1 LKPLD
6 RKWQT
11 AATTLAYAGLTV
23 IMTWPLAGGLSH
35 DIPGDFG
42 DPLLNCWILAWDAT
56 HFGRGWWNANI
67 FYPHPLALAY
77 SEHLAA
83 QAGQILPIYL
93 TTGNAILCYNLLFL
107 STFVLS
113 GLGSFLLVRELTDD
127 FQASLVAGVA
137 YAFAPYRFASVPHLQ
152 VLSASWMPF
161 VLYGF
166 RRYFA
171 TVSTS
176 RVPLALAGAAAAWI
190 VQNLSCGY
198 YLVFFAPVVALYLV
212 WEITTRGLW
221 SNVRAIVSVTS
232 ACAVVGVAT
241 APFLLPYVELRH
253 LGFTPRSITETQRFS
268 ADVYGYL
275 TADPSLRVWGS
286 ILRLS
291 PKAEG
296 ALFPGVTVVVLAII
310 GVIRGWGVGIR
321 GIAPRRHMVT
331 LAGIVASAVVLTLLL
346 GWTIRLP
353 GLKITSLPR
362 ALMVAGATAVAA
374 LAASRNARERVMAWI
389 QSPAGV
395 FSFVTLFA
403 IVMSFGPEIR
413 AMDRVVLD
421 HNVYEWFYRVV
432 PGFDGLRVP
441 ARYGMIVALGLAV
454 LAGLGL
460 SAARGRMPRAR
471 WPSAA
476 AALFIAVESFAAPIP
491 INQNSADYKRP
502 GLAALPALQREVP
515 AVYGYIASLPP
526 ADVIVELPL
535 GEPAFDVRYMYSST
549 RHWRRLVNGYTGGQ
563 PAEYEFLDLTLQEI
577 QRPTAPP
584 VRFQPPGSSTAEP
597 VSRKELAWGVL
608 RSTRATHA
616 VVHEAYYAG
625 DLGRKVSEWLRAHGA
640 KEIAAYDS
648 DHVFQMP

>member
-1 LKPLD
+1 M
-6 RKWQT
+6 
-11 AATTLAYAGLTV
+11 AYAALTV
-23 IMTWPLAGGLSH
+23 MMTWPLAGGLSH

-83 QAGQILPIYL
+83 QAGQILPIYRA
-93 TTGNAILCYNLLFL
+93 TGNAILCYNLLFL

-127 FQASLVAGVA
+127 FRASLVAGVA
-137 YAFAPYRFASVPHLQ
+137 YAVAPYRFASVPHLQ
-152 VLSASWMPF
+152 VLSAAWMPF

-171 TVSTS
+171 TLSTP
-176 RVPLALAGAAAAWI
+176 RVPLALGAAAAAWI
-190 VQNLSCGY
+190 LQNLSCGY
-198 YLVFFAPVVALYLV
+198 YLAFFAPVVALYLV

-221 SNVRAIVSVTS
+221 SNMRVIVFVTIT
-232 ACAVVGVAT
+232 CAVVGVAT
-241 APFLLPYVELRH
+241 VPFLVPYVELRH
-253 LGFTPRSITETQRFS
+253 LGFHPRSITETQKFS

-275 TADPSLRVWGS
+275 TADPGLRLWGS
-286 ILRLS
+286 IMRAS

-310 GVIRGWGVGIR
+310 GVIRGSGFRIR
-321 GIAPRRHMVT
+321 GITRRR
-331 LAGIVASAVVLTLLL
+331 GIVTVAGVGAIAVVLALLL

-362 ALMVAGATAVAA
+362 ALVVAGVTVVAV
-374 LAASRNARERVMAWI
+374 LAASREARERLMAWI
-389 QSPAGV
+389 RSPPGV
-395 FSFVTLFA
+395 FSLLTLFA

-413 AMDRVVLD
+413 AMDRVVLG
-421 HNVYEWFYRVV
+421 HNLYEWFYRVI

-441 ARYGMIVALGLAV
+441 ARYGMLVALGLAV

-460 SAARGRMPRAR
+460 SEVRGRMPRVK

-476 AALFIAVESFAAPIP
+476 AALFIAVESFSAPLP

-502 GLAALPALQREVP
+502 GLAALPTLQREVL
-515 AVYGYIASLPP
+515 AVYAYIASLAP

-535 GEPAFDVRYMYSST
+535 GEPAFDVRYMYAST
-549 RHWRRLVNGYTGGQ
+549 HHWRRLVNGYTGGQ
-563 PAEYEFLDLTLQEI
+563 PAEYELLDLTLQEI
-577 QRPTAPP
+577 QRRTAPP
-584 VRFQPPGSSTAEP
+584 VRFEAPEASTAEP
-597 VSRKELAWGVL
+597 VSREELAWGVL

-625 DLGRKVSEWLRAHGA
+625 DLGQKVSEWLRAHGA
-640 KEIAAYDS
+640 KEIAVFGG
-648 DHVFQMP
+648 DHVFRMP